1 MTSVMMNV
9 NKMMKQDD
17 ESKIQKMKK
26 LVALA
31 THESKHGNYSRDRRE
46 FPEISQLSHTR
57 LKFSLKVKLKNKN

>member
-46 FPEISQLSHTR
+46 FPEISQLSHT
-57 LKFSLKVKLKNKN
+57 